1 MARFGLRNRLAKL
14 EIRRN
19 KQGAN
24 RVLFYSPADRAESP
38 AGDFQGFGPDL
49 YQPAHKSAAAGQ
61 PAPLPG
67 RYMLVCD
74 FGTQAEWEEGLKAQ
88 QLALVAKASS
98 VGKQS
103 TNKGE

>member
-14 EIRRN
+14 ENRRN
-19 KQGAN
+19 KQGTN
-24 RVLFYSPADRAESP
+24 RVLFYSPADRAQHP
-38 AGDFQGFGPDL
+38 ASDLQGMGPTPHL
-49 YQPAHKSAAAGQ
+49 LTHKSAAAGQ

-88 QLALVAKASS
+88 QLALLAKASS